1 MTNAIIFDTIK
12 TGLGVRPSP
21 PKNPTPDKD
30 NKMELFSIYDKKA
43 LEYGPVFVMPNKV
56 VAVREF
62 QKMCQ
67 DPKSNFAQFSEDYKL
82 VRLGNMD
89 YKTGKISQPKT
100 LEDIAEASNF
110 AEAK

>member
-1 MTNAIIFDTIK
+1 
-12 TGLGVRPSP
+12 
-21 PKNPTPDKD
+21 
-30 NKMELFSIYDKKA
+30 MELFSIYDKKA

-67 DPKSNFAQFSEDYKL
+67 DQKSNFAQFPDDYKL
-82 VRLGNMD
+82 VKVGKMD
-89 YKTGKISQPKT
+89 IHNGKISQPET

-110 AEAK
+110 VEKK